1 MKDSVITA
9 QRKRTELITL
19 LVCFVIA
26 NVVNLCAIIAYGT
39 RFVELV
45 TQLGYVVIFSVALYI
60 CWSVLRLIYYGIRS
74 VVRK

>member
-39 RFVELV
+39 RLVELV
-45 TQLGYVVIFSVALYI
+45 TQIGYVALFSIALYL
-60 CWSVLRLIYYGIRS
+60 CWSVLRLIYYGIRK
-74 VVRK
+74 VVK